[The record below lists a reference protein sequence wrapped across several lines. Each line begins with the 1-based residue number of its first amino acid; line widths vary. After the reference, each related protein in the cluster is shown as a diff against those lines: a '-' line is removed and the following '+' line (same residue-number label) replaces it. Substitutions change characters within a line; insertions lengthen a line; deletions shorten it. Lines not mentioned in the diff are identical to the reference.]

1 MSGRRSNVAVSIS
14 TPVESS
20 CPVVGHLT
28 MTTLAWPMRDASPP
42 RFQPSSRALSLATLP
57 SFELGVSAKK
67 DIQQC
72 LTSSLLFGAAM
83 AERNSERTGL
93 LSQGTRGTLERSRDG
108 FYARPVF

>member
-1 MSGRRSNVAVSIS
+1 MPFRRKSGSMSALPPKADICQRI
-14 TPVESS
+14 
-20 CPVVGHLT
+20 GHV
-28 MTTLAWPMRDASPP
+28 M
-42 RFQPSSRALSLATLP
+42 SLATLP

-93 LSQGTRGTLERSRDG
+93 LSQGTRGTLECSRDG